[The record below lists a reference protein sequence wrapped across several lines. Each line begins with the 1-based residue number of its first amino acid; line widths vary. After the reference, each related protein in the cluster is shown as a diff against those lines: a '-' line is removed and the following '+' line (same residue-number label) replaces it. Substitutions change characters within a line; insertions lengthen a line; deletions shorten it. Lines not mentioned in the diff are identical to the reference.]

1 MAYLGNSPLD
11 RLFGV
16 QAVTLGQGQTAVNI
30 GYTPG
35 VTMFFKNGALL
46 EPETDYTATDG
57 SVVTLANPAIAGDVL
72 ISISLAQFAVANALP
87 LSGGTLS
94 GPLFGPASAS
104 ESLAGLIKLATSAQ
118 AQALVDDETALTPK
132 KLTEAFSGANRSVT
146 GDNRYQIFP
155 GTGGTRR
162 VVMNIKTTLSVG
174 SILAPGQTATVNFD
188 FPIAVKA
195 GTYPGIV
202 ATTRNAGLVI
212 GLNGAAR
219 WPGGDTIA
227 ARNITENN
235 MGPGLIS
242 DVHIVV
248 VGDI

>member
-1 MAYLGNSPLD
+1 MAYLGNSPLN

-94 GPLFGPASAS
+94 GPLSGPASAS
-104 ESLAGLIKLATSAQ
+104 ESLAGLIKLATTAQ

-132 KLTEAFSGANRSVT
+132 KLADAFEGSNQLLSSNGYQKLPGGLIIQWLTTGVSSSSGA
-146 GDNRYQIFP
+146 
-155 GTGGTRR
+155 
-162 VVMNIKTTLSVG
+162 
-174 SILAPGQTATVNFD
+174 ANFT
-188 FPIAVKA
+188 FPIAFPNTA
-195 GTYPGIV
+195 YQLSITPGTTNQPLHANVETFDRFGGSFSIWNPSTRIASQASRIIAIGI
-202 ATTRNAGLVI
+202 
-212 GLNGAAR
+212 
-219 WPGGDTIA
+219 
-227 ARNITENN
+227 
-235 MGPGLIS
+235 
-242 DVHIVV
+242 
-248 VGDI
+248 